1 MDTWPLKYPDEC
13 NCQGTTTELSLLT
26 DKHFILGKS
35 HKFYKNCL
43 GCGLIFCQQNSKLS
57 NCTFCS
63 LSFDSSPS
71 LLPTYHSSSALE
83 KALSLQNRLLAA
95 DNDSAVKAD
104 IKDEYSD
111 TASGSFLQTNF
122 CPASEIVA
130 RKVEIDA
137 YKAKLAQQQE
147 ERSTRDLSE
156 MLNFQ

>member
-1 MDTWPLKYPDEC
+1 
-13 NCQGTTTELSLLT
+13 
-26 DKHFILGKS
+26 
-35 HKFYKNCL
+35 
-43 GCGLIFCQQNSKLS
+43 
-57 NCTFCS
+57 
-63 LSFDSSPS
+63 
-71 LLPTYHSSSALE
+71 
-83 KALSLQNRLLAA
+83 LAA